1 MSELTSCV
9 TGRAFLESP
18 RWHDGALYLS
28 DMFADEVLR
37 VSADGEVSTVVEVE
51 QPSGLGWLPD
61 GTLLISSMA
70 QRRVLRF
77 DGERL
82 TEHADVRAVAAQE
95 INDMVVDRHGT
106 AFLGQFGFDPRS
118 GGAPV
123 AADLIRI
130 SAGGAVSV
138 AATGLNF
145 ANGMAI
151 TTDGST
157 LLVAES
163 IGQCITAFTLSDD
176 GVLTD
181 RRVWAKVDGFP
192 DGIAVDRENGVWFA
206 SPVSSQFL
214 RVIDGGEV
222 TDTVDTPGPHGIACT
237 RWRRRPHPVHADVDI
252 SRRPGA
258 GREGSW
264 CVGAQHAGRRPGRI
278 VGCAGP
284 SGTDIAHLLRGFPD

>member
-1 MSELTSCV
+1 VSELTSCV

-95 INDMVVDRHGT
+95 INDMVVDRHGH
-106 AFLGQFGFDPRS
+106 AFLGQFGFDPLA
-118 GGAPV
+118 GETPTPAP
-123 AADLIRI
+123 LIRI
-130 SAGGAVSV
+130 DPKGAVSL
-138 AATGLNF
+138 AATDLNF

-163 IGQCITAFTLSDD
+163 MGQHITAFTLSED

-181 RRVWAKVDGFP
+181 RRVFAEVDGFP
-192 DGIAVDRENGVWFA
+192 DGIAVDRDGGVWFGN
-206 SPVSSQFL
+206 PVSPRFV
-214 RVIDGGEV
+214 RVRDGGEI
-222 TDTVDTPGPHGIACT
+222 TDTVDTPGPHGVACALGGSDGRT
-237 RWRRRPHPVHADVDI
+237 LFMLTSSTLGDRRQAITTLGASVLTTTVAVPVA
-252 SRRPGA
+252 
-258 GREGSW
+258 
-264 CVGAQHAGRRPGRI
+264 
-278 VGCAGP
+278 
-284 SGTDIAHLLRGFPD
+284 